1 MSEVIEQVQGQ
12 EPAAN
17 AGPSAVNPENP
28 SNPRDAFISM
38 LPEDLRGEGV
48 FANHQS
54 VADLAKSY
62 VSAAKMVGLDKN
74 ALLPIPRD
82 DSKEAWDAVYNK
94 LGRPETPDAYNLDP
108 YKDAADGN
116 VLKDWAG
123 KLHNLGLNQKQ
134 VDGVLGDFF
143 GQSKA
148 AQEAMKVAQDQR
160 FSAWNDEITKELGLA
175 KDRKLDAAVNLVEKN
190 MGEGALD
197 FIAEHP
203 EVFKDPRMVK
213 FLVGMADKTGESS
226 VLLAD
231 GKTTNGA
238 LSPADAQQQLSAL
251 KSNPEYMKAMLDK
264 GHPQHEYFVNQQNKL
279 FEFAFPG

>member
-12 EPAAN
+12 TTDPQ
-17 AGPSAVNPENP
+17 VTNPETP
-28 SNPRDAFISM
+28 GNPRDAFISM

-74 ALLPIPRD
+74 SLLPIPRD

-94 LGRPETPDAYNLDP
+94 LGRPETPDAYNLDT
-108 YKDAADGN
+108 YKDAADPTA
-116 VLKDWAG
+116 LKDWAG
-123 KLHNLGLNQKQ
+123 KLHGLGLNQKQ
-134 VDGVLGDFF
+134 VDGILGDFF
-143 GQSKA
+143 GSSKA
-148 AQEAMKVAQDQR
+148 AQEAMKAEKEQR
-160 FSAWNDEITKELGLA
+160 YSQWNDEITKELGMA
-175 KDRKLDAAVNLVEKN
+175 KDRKLDAAVNLIEKN
-190 MGEGALD
+190 MGDGALD

-203 EVFKDPRMVK
+203 DVFKDPRMVK
-213 FLVGMADKTGESS
+213 FLVAMTDKTGESS
-226 VLLAD
+226 VLLAN
-231 GKTTNGA
+231 GQTTNGA

-264 GHPQHEYFVNQQNKL
+264 GHPQHDYFVSQQNKL
-279 FEFAFPG
+279 FEFAYPG